1 VCFMRL
7 IAVPAIVLLTLLV
20 MPVPFEIRMVLFIVE
35 ATPAGAATSM
45 LAQMFGADYQYGTGL
60 VIVSTLLSMVSMPL
74 VLSFA
79 LQVL

>member
-1 VCFMRL
+1 
-7 IAVPAIVLLTLLV
+7 
-20 MPVPFEIRMVLFIVE
+20 
-35 ATPAGAATSM
+35 M